1 VKQSIEL
8 AISQPEQALEFARQ
22 WGRGIDEETNSRF
35 VQMYVN
41 DRTIDYKPE
50 GRESVRRFLTE
61 GQKIGMIDPNFR
73 VDDVTFIGAN
83 RE

>member
-1 VKQSIEL
+1 
-8 AISQPEQALEFARQ
+8 
-22 WGRGIDEETNSRF
+22 
-35 VQMYVN
+35 VN

-61 GQKIGMIDPNFR
+61 GQEIGMIDPNFR